1 MTIYLKNAPKA
12 IQFTIGLAAAN
23 LVWRLIWLTT
33 SHGAYTDGILQIT
46 MFDSEQG
53 MTFWPPL
60 YTLLAL
66 PMSVLPGLGLEGS
79 ARLVSVAAGAMM
91 IFPVEAIARR
101 LFGRRAALMAMLAYT
116 ASPMPLRWSLQVM
129 TDSTFALLW
138 ISSLAAAV
146 IAAQA
151 AWPALFA
158 KAESAEKPDAD
169 LARKWML
176 LASMLGA
183 LATLTRYQGIFL
195 LPVLGL
201 MAWRMEKMK
210 DSGGAGESEG
220 WGKSGGESS
229 TGSRLS
235 LVRRPFFSLAVWA
248 IVPLWIM
255 TRGLGSIAAHLTQM
269 GERTVTNSF
278 GRTLL
283 TYWDLFEVFVLT
295 LPYFITHGIFGFFL
309 FGLFRIQF
317 GTRRIRNSA
326 FVALYLSL
334 AVLAIQ
340 SVFQA
345 YQERYLLPL
354 IPMICIVAGH
364 GFAVWERKCE
374 GRPSRFWSLAG
385 PALVFGLVFSALI
398 AVNQG
403 NPFLDMKQ
411 AGRYLSELAEDAV
424 IVSTE
429 RYNKDIDAAKLA
441 FWSGGREIIP
451 FYNYVTRAPQPG
463 DYIVLSSFYG
473 GQAGG
478 GWSHYQRTKKDVEK
492 FFPAREVAKFAYVG
506 HALFPDIM
514 SETFAHTNTLA
525 FPLRYQ
531 RQDFETTILQVVP
544 FGTVEGSDENATP
557 VPSSTPQQLDP

>member
-1 MTIYLKNAPKA
+1 MMAIYLKNPPKA
-12 IQFTIGLAAAN
+12 IHFTIGLAVVN

-53 MTFWPPL
+53 TTFWPPL

-66 PMSVLPGLGLEGS
+66 PMAWVPGLGLEGS
-79 ARLVSVAAGAMM
+79 ARLVSVVAGALM
-91 IFPVEAIARR
+91 IFPIEAIARR
-101 LFGRRAALMAMLAYT
+101 LFGLRAALMAMLAYT

-138 ISSLAAAV
+138 TSSLAAVV

-151 AWPALFA
+151 SWPALFA
-158 KAESAEKPDAD
+158 KADSTAKPNSE
-169 LARKWML
+169 LAGKWML
-176 LASMLGA
+176 LASILGA

-210 DSGGAGESEG
+210 DSGGASS
-220 WGKSGGESS
+220 SGSG
-229 TGSRLS
+229 LS
-235 LVRRPFFSLAVWA
+235 LARRPVVSLAVWA
-248 IVPLWIM
+248 IVPVWVM
-255 TRGLGSIAAHLTQM
+255 TRGFSSIAAHLTQM
-269 GERTVTNSF
+269 GERTVTNSL

-317 GTRRIRNSA
+317 GTKRIRNSA
-326 FVALYLSL
+326 FVALYLAL
-334 AVLAIQ
+334 AVLTIQ

-354 IPMICIVAGH
+354 VPMVCIIAGH
-364 GFAVWERKCE
+364 GFAVWERKCAD
-374 GRPSRFWSLAG
+374 RPARFWSLAG
-385 PALVFGLVFSALI
+385 PALVFGLVFSAFV

-411 AGRYLSELAEDAV
+411 AGRYLSELPEDAV

-429 RYNKDIDAAKLA
+429 RYNKEIDAAKLT

-451 FYNYVTRAPQPG
+451 FYNYVTQAPRPG

-478 GWSHYQRTKKDVEK
+478 GWSHYQRTKADVEK
-492 FFPAREVAKFAYVG
+492 FFPAREVAKFAYVS

-544 FGTVEGSDENATP
+544 FGTISDSAEDAEP
-557 VPSSTPQQLDP
+557 AEPAPASTPQQPDP